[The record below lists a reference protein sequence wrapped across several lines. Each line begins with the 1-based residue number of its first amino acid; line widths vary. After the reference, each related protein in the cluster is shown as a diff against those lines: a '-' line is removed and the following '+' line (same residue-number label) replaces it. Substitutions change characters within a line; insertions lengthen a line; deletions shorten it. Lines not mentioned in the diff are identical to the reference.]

1 MKISKEITIFIVFL
15 TLVVLLGL
23 FTNPLSDI
31 RTPANNE
38 LKVGGM
44 NIRFEDGTSESEVK
58 AVLEN
63 YKNYNMNTNYSIDC
77 NAGSVGNKYYIMV
90 DKDNRDIRRELR
102 KGMEEENK
110 DWIISSS
117 ATGIRKGDSYVIA
130 VSEQA
135 VNDEKFLSILNK
147 YDTQVKKFI
156 WCYIRFEKPDGSKYW
171 IPEEN
176 AIRIKNELENNE
188 SIFTVSID
196 YIYDQ

>member
-44 NIRFEDGTSESEVK
+44 SIRFEDGASESEVK

-63 YKNYNMNTNYSIDC
+63 HNMTTNYSIDC
-77 NAGSVGNKYYIMV
+77 NTGSVGNKYYIMV
-90 DKDNRDIRRELR
+90 DKDNLDIRRELR
-102 KGMEEENK
+102 KGMEKENK

-147 YDTQVKKFI
+147 YDTKVKSSSGAILALKSRMDPGIGFQ
-156 WCYIRFEKPDGSKYW
+156 RKMQSK
-171 IPEEN
+171 
-176 AIRIKNELENNE
+176 
-188 SIFTVSID
+188 
-196 YIYDQ
+196 